1 MGWKSTGDLYIEM
14 LEQREWEG
22 LDPYETDDGIEL
34 DLREYLAALA
44 DRLPKDE

>member
-22 LDPYETDDGIEL
+22 LDPNEL
-34 DLREYLAALA
+34 DDDDLDLKDHLA
-44 DRLPKDE
+44 DLADSAPKDE